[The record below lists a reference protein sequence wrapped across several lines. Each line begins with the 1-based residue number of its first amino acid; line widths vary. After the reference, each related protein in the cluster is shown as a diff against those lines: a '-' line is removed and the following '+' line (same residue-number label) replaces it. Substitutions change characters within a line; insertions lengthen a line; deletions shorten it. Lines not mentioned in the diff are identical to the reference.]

1 VHIQCVAVNDVVGYR
16 ARLFD
21 AVGVE
26 FDAVSDGLLISSY
39 YMEGAAIPDA
49 GV

>member
-21 AVGVE
+21 AIRVE
-26 FDAVSDGLLISSY
+26 FDAVSDGLPTSSY
-39 YMEGAAIPDA
+39 YMESAAISDA
-49 GV
+49 WI